1 MPPFSFD
8 RFREEE
14 RTDHTLNIV
23 AMLRPHNSRA
33 MTILHCSNAD
43 PPGLCVK
50 VRSFPT
56 RPSL

>member
-1 MPPFSFD
+1 MPPIIPD

-14 RTDHTLNIV
+14 RTDHAFNIV
-23 AMLRPHNSRA
+23 AMLRPHNSCA